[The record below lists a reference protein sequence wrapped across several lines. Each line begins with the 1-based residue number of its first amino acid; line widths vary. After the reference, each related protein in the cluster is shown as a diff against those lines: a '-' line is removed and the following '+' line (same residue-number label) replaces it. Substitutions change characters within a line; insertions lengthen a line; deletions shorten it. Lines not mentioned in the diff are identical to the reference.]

1 MKLNNYEIKRLIK
14 LILLIFAFLIG
25 FFSLW
30 YTNNLVEKLEVQ
42 ERENI
47 HTWANATR
55 LIASP
60 DYEGDVNFLYQILQS
75 NTTIPV
81 ILTNTEGEITSYRN
95 LDSAY
100 TRNTADL
107 MQKIEEMKKDNEPI
121 EVVYLE
127 GEKFTIYY
135 EDSILLNKLRI
146 YPFFQLGIIGL
157 FLVVSYFSFSYS
169 RTSEQNK
176 VWAGMSKETAHQLG
190 TPISSLMGWID
201 YLKDSENNLPQKVV
215 DEMSHDLERLEL
227 ITERFSKI
235 GSEPVLSPNN
245 LIEVLHESINYINSR
260 TSEKVQ
266 ITIDQT
272 INDFTDVSVNVNR
285 PLFAWVIEN
294 LCKNAVDA
302 MDGEGSITFSLS
314 KGDRKVF
321 IDVADTGKGITSNK
335 FKTIFKPGFTSKKRG
350 WGLGLSL
357 VKRIIE
363 NYHNGKIY
371 VKSSELGKG
380 TKFRIELKT
389 N

>member
-1 MKLNNYEIKRLIK
+1 M
-14 LILLIFAFLIG
+14 IFAFLIG

-60 DYEGDVNFLYQILQS
+60 DYEGDFNFLYQILQS

-81 ILTNTEGEITSYRN
+81 ILTNTEGEITSFRN
-95 LDSAY
+95 LDSTY
-100 TRNTADL
+100 SGNMDYL
-107 MQKIEEMKKDNEPI
+107 LKKIEEMKADNEPI
-121 EVVYLE
+121 EIAYLE

-135 EDSILLNKLRI
+135 EDSILLNKLRF
-146 YPFFQLGIIGL
+146 YPYFQLGIIGL

-201 YLKDSENNLPQKVV
+201 YLKEGDNNLPQKVI
-215 DEMSHDLERLEL
+215 DEMSHDLNRLEL

-235 GSEPVLSPNN
+235 GSEPVLSPIN
-245 LIEVLHESINYINSR
+245 LREVLNESINYINSR

-266 ITIDQT
+266 ISIDGTIE
-272 INDFTDVSVNVNR
+272 DFKEVSVNVNR

-314 KGDRKVF
+314 KGDNKVY
-321 IDVADTGKGITSNK
+321 IDVLDTGKGIPSNK
-335 FKTIFKPGFTSKKRG
+335 FKTIFKPGFTTKKRG

-371 VKSSELGKG
+371 VKSSDIGKG